1 MKRTLAILI
10 SSLVLAQ
17 GASAAGPGFERVDSN
32 GDNLVSLEELLHFVE
47 GADITDF
54 TAHDRN
60 ANAFLEPEE
69 FEALMR
75 DLD

>member
-1 MKRTLAILI
+1 MKRKIAIVI
-10 SSLVLAQ
+10 SSLMLAE

-32 GDNLVSLEELLHFVE
+32 GDTLVSLGEMLYFLD
-47 GADITDF
+47 GAQIADF

-60 ANAFLEPEE
+60 ANAFLEPDE
-69 FEALMR
+69 FEALIR